1 MLLLTLDFAAP
12 LSCSGRFKSPSGYL
26 CSCIRDADIAAGVM
40 GTQAVDAGLPLME
53 QGLDSL
59 AAVEL
64 RNGAAAAFGVP
75 LGAAAALDH
84 PTLEVR
90 FGGAVCRVS
99 CTMVSDE
106 LQHGPHGTPAI
117 YRDTSI
123 V

>member
-1 MLLLTLDFAAP
+1 VSSARN
-12 LSCSGRFKSPSGYL
+12 LSL
-26 CSCIRDADIAAGVM
+26 CGADIAAGVM

-75 LGAAAALDH
+75 LGAAVALDH
-84 PTLEVR
+84 PTLEV
-90 FGGAVCRVS
+90 VCWLNCFVCS
-99 CTMVSDE
+99 LHIGVSDE
-106 LQHGPHGTPAI
+106 LQHVPLGRPAI
-117 YRDTSI
+117 DRYTRI